1 MDWLQEIMVN
11 RKGFYY
17 HTSHKSSYQHTNYHH
32 HHHHHHTGE
41 GWEGTQ
47 LGRQITSHDVYIN

>member
-32 HHHHHHTGE
+32 HHHTGE